1 VHAAASAIE
10 FVRAQPKDAPD
21 IEHLLGACGLPA
33 ADVVPQ
39 LSNFFLAKSGHDLAG
54 VIGLEPAAPYGLL
67 RSLAVAPAFRNRGIA
82 GALCARMQ
90 QQAAEQ
96 GIRALY
102 LLTTSAEGFFAASGF
117 ARVGRDAVPEGICS
131 TREFSSLCPESAVV
145 MVKPL

>member
-1 VHAAASAIE
+1 VRIDRATVQDAA
-10 FVRAQPKDAPD
+10 D
-21 IEHLLGACGLPA
+21 IERLLGACGLPA
-33 ADVVPQ
+33 ADVVPH
-39 LSNFFLAKSGHDLAG
+39 LSNFLLAKAGADLAG
-54 VIGLEPAAPYGLL
+54 VIGLEPAGRFGLL
-67 RSLAVAPAFRNRGIA
+67 RSLAVAPAFRNRGVA
-82 GALCARMQ
+82 GALRARVE

-117 ARVGRDAVPEGICS
+117 ARVGRDAVPEGIRS